1 MNGVS
6 GCFGGTRPYTN
17 ATVIDSLE
25 EVSAAVDG
33 IVNGSDAPAGNA
45 QAASVLAMHYAC
57 MEQRVRMLTWA
68 VAALAAVVLLKE
80 L

>member
-6 GCFGGTRPYTN
+6 GCFGGVQPAAN
-17 ATVIDSLE
+17 ATIDSLE

-33 IVNGSDAPAGNA
+33 IVNGSDAPDGNA

-68 VAALAAVVLLKE
+68 VLALAAVVLLKE